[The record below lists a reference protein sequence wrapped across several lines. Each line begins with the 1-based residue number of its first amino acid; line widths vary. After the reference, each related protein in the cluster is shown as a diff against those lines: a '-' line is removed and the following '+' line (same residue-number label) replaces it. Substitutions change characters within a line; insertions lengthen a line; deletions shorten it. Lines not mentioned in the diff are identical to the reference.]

1 MAFQTITYRQM
12 TQATETADGV
22 SFGTDEET
30 ELILQSLDRFVEQ
43 EVEPLADDLG
53 ETLTNPRLGH
63 ETNGRLTDDLLEAHT
78 RIRQKSADAG
88 FYAMNMPE
96 SAGGDD
102 VSAVTWYRAKKH
114 LAKKEVPLA
123 PIVLAGPGGPKPL
136 LALAEGSQVENYL
149 EPAMRAE
156 KTTAFGQTEPGVG
169 SDSPNMETRAEKDG
183 SEWVL
188 NGQKQ
193 WITNAPYA
201 DFIQVFARTTP
212 QSEAGRH
219 GGITCFIVESDE
231 YEIGTLNNAVGATG
245 MQAEVHFDDVRLP
258 EDRVLG
264 SVDEA
269 FYDAMDFLGLGRIE
283 IGARS
288 VGHAE
293 YLLDRATE
301 YANERNAF
309 GDTIGSYQAISH
321 KIARG
326 RVHAVAA
333 DTVGLKC
340 AWLLDQGESAIAESS
355 ILKYFASNTFWDIA
369 DDVVQIHG
377 ANGLAEENPFMTRL
391 HRARIQRIVEGTDE
405 VQLNT
410 IAKQYGVET

>member
-1 MAFQTITYRQM
+1 MAQSAKTGS
-12 TQATETADGV
+12 GV

-30 ELILQSLDRFVEQ
+30 ELILQSLDEFVEQ
-43 EVEPLADDLG
+43 EVKPIADDLG

-63 ETNGRLTDDLLEAHT
+63 EPDGRLTNEVLEAKAKV
-78 RIRQKSADAG
+78 RRKSAEAG

-96 SAGGDD
+96 EVGGED
-102 VSAVTWYRAKKH
+102 VSAVTWYRANKH
-114 LAKKEVPLA
+114 IATKSVPLA
-123 PIVLAGPGGPKPL
+123 SDVLAGPGGPKPL
-136 LALAEGSQVENYL
+136 LAQAEGSQIERYL
-149 EPAMRAE
+149 EPTMRAE

-183 SEWVL
+183 DEWVL

-212 QSEAGRH
+212 QEEAGRYD
-219 GGITCFIVESDE
+219 GITCFIVEEDE
-231 YEIGTLNNAVGATG
+231 YEIGSLNNAVGATG
-245 MQAEVHFDDVRLP
+245 IQAEVHFDDVRLP
-258 EDRVLG
+258 ADRVLG
-264 SVDEA
+264 SVDNA
-269 FYDAMDFLGLGRIE
+269 FYDAMSFLGLGRIE
-283 IGARS
+283 IGATA

-293 YLLDRATE
+293 WLLDTATE
-301 YANERNAF
+301 YANEREAF
-309 GDTIGSYQAISH
+309 GEHIGRYQAVSH

-326 RVHAVAA
+326 RANAMAA

-340 AWLLDQGESAIAESS
+340 AWLLDQGETAIAESS
-355 ILKYFASNTFWDIA
+355 ILKWFATNAFWEIA

-377 ANGLAEENPFMTRL
+377 ANGLSEENPFMDRL

-405 VQLNT
+405 IQLNT